1 MTNLISIGDLISKG
15 FKAIQDTWKP
25 TLKYTVWFFL
35 APILLGSV
43 MMFGAFSLG
52 SARGSVGPI
61 IFTLMLVAYIALIVV
76 LLWASISI
84 MQYMLAYAHG
94 HADAAPKRSALSY
107 VPSLLWVGI
116 LSCIPLFLSWILVV
130 IPRLVLRNDTAAG
143 LFTALFVLGVIAFN
157 IWFGIAVSQS
167 SLLVIDEVGRGI
179 AALKESYA
187 MVLNRWW
194 KTLWRL
200 VIPNFLF
207 QMIVSTILMVIYM
220 VAFFIGIAVF
230 GGWTAAIGMDG
241 TDALRATNVGFS
253 LLGTILIVIFGLVM
267 IAFTAVATVAQMLF
281 QTSVSAELYL
291 SLKHSKHGT
300 QSK

>member
-1 MTNLISIGDLISKG
+1 MTTLISIGDLISKG

-35 APILLGSV
+35 APVLIAVV
-43 MMFGAFSLG
+43 MMFGLFVLRSQ
-52 SARGSVGPI
+52 SNPGPLYI
-61 IFTLMLVAYIALIVV
+61 IMIMIGYIAMIVV
-76 LLWASISI
+76 MIWASISI

-94 HADAAPKRSALSY
+94 HAGTVPKRSALSY

-116 LSCIPLFLSWILVV
+116 LSCIPIFLSWILVV
-130 IPRLVLRNDTAAG
+130 IPRLILRNDMAAG

-167 SLLVIDEVGRGI
+167 SLIVIDEAGRGM

-207 QMIVSTILMVIYM
+207 QMIVSTIIMVIYM
-220 VAFFIGIAVF
+220 VAFFIAIAVF
-230 GGWTAAIGMDG
+230 GGWTAAVGMDG
-241 TDALRATNVGFS
+241 TNTLGVTNVGFS

-291 SLKHSKHGT
+291 SLKHSKHV
-300 QSK
+300 K

>member
-1 MTNLISIGDLISKG
+1 MTTLISIGDLISKG

-25 TLKYTVWFFL
+25 TLKYTVWLFL
-35 APILLGSV
+35 APVLFGVIIMLGMLTMRASEGPSPAFFALLSIG
-43 MMFGAFSLG
+43 
-52 SARGSVGPI
+52 
-61 IFTLMLVAYIALIVV
+61 YIALIVTM
-76 LLWASISI
+76 LWVTISL

-94 HADAAPKRSALSY
+94 HAGTAPKRSALSY

-130 IPRLVLRNDTAAG
+130 IPRLILRNDTAAG

-167 SLLVIDEVGRGI
+167 SMIIIDEAGRGV

-200 VIPNFLF
+200 LIPNFLF

-241 TDALRATNVGFS
+241 TDALRATNVGFG
-253 LLGTILIVIFGLVM
+253 LLGTVLIIIFALVM
-267 IAFTAVATVAQMLF
+267 IVFTAVATVAQMLF

-291 SLKHSKHGT
+291 SLKHSKHA
-300 QSK
+300 K